1 MNIEDVVNS
10 TARAVLDFW
19 LRHWP
24 ICLLTLWAVLE
35 LWISGNL
42 IGTAAIVTSVAVTVT
57 SFAGTVACLKTF
69 RLERCFL
76 VYLTVFIGIFCV
88 SMSSPEVKALQHNLH
103 LESLDEDIVC
113 RIAEAVQWTGIVAL
127 LSSGLYVLRFRLK
140 VSPTALIKI
149 PLTVF
154 FMYVFLQPVFMLIWA
169 ILVVYTYGIIGISM

>member
-24 ICLLTLWAVLE
+24 ICLLTLWAVLDF
-35 LWISGNL
+35 LDNNDSVSRI
-42 IGTAAIVTSVAVTVT
+42 IFAASFVATV
-57 SFAGTVACLKTF
+57 VCLKAF
-69 RLERCFL
+69 RLERCFW
-76 VYLTVFIGIFCV
+76 VYFTAFIGFLCIY
-88 SMSSPEVKALQHNLH
+88 MSVHEVKALQHSLH
-103 LESLDEDIVC
+103 LEGLDEDIVC
-113 RIAEAVQWTGIVAL
+113 RVAEAVQWTGIVAL
-127 LSSGLYVLRFRLK
+127 LSSGLYFLRFRHK

-169 ILVVYTYGIIGISM
+169 ILVMYSYGILGIPE

>member
-10 TARAVLDFW
+10 TCRAVLNFW

-24 ICLLTLWAVLE
+24 LCLLTLWAVLE
-35 LWISGNL
+35 LWISANR

-57 SFAGTVACLKTF
+57 SFAGTVACLKRF

-76 VYLTVFIGIFCV
+76 VYFTAFIGLFFIY
-88 SMSSPEVKALQHNLH
+88 MSANEVKALQLSLH

-127 LSSGLYVLRFRLK
+127 LSSGLYFLRFRHK

-154 FMYVFLQPVFMLIWA
+154 FMYVFLQPVFILIWL
-169 ILVVYTYGIIGISM
+169 ILMMFTYGILGIPV

>member
-1 MNIEDVVNS
+1 MNIENVVNS
-10 TARAVLDFW
+10 TARAMLDFW

-24 ICLLTLWAVLE
+24 LCLLTLCAVLDF
-35 LWISGNL
+35 LDTSDSVSRIVF
-42 IGTAAIVTSVAVTVT
+42 AA
-57 SFAGTVACLKTF
+57 SFAATVICLKAF
-69 RLERCFL
+69 RLERCFWI
-76 VYLTVFIGIFCV
+76 YLISFIGFSYIY
-88 SMSSPEVKALQHNLH
+88 MSVHEVKALQYSLH

-113 RIAEAVQWTGIVAL
+113 RIAEAVLWTGIVAL
-127 LSSGLYVLRFRLK
+127 LSAGMYFLRFRHK

>member
-10 TARAVLDFW
+10 TCRAVLDFW

-24 ICLLTLWAVLE
+24 LCLLTLWAVLE
-35 LWISGNL
+35 LWISGDL

-69 RLERCFL
+69 RLERYIWA
-76 VYLTVFIGIFCV
+76 YLTVFIGIFCV
-88 SMSSPEVKALQHNLH
+88 SMSSSEVKALQHYLH

-127 LSSGLYVLRFRLK
+127 LSSGLYFLHFRLK
-140 VSPTALIKI
+140 VRPTALIKI

-154 FMYVFLQPVFMLIWA
+154 FMYVFLQPVFILIWL
-169 ILVVYTYGIIGISM
+169 ILMMFTYGILGIPV

>member
-10 TARAVLDFW
+10 TCRAVLDFW

-24 ICLLTLWAVLE
+24 LCLLTLWAVLE

-69 RLERCFL
+69 RLERCIWA
-76 VYLTVFIGIFCV
+76 YLTVFIGIFCV
-88 SMSSPEVKALQHNLH
+88 SMSSSEVKALQHDLH

-127 LSSGLYVLRFRLK
+127 LSSGLYFLRFRLK
-140 VSPTALIKI
+140 VRPTALIKI

-154 FMYVFLQPVFMLIWA
+154 FMYVFLQPVFILIWA
-169 ILVVYTYGIIGISM
+169 ILTMFAYGILGIPE